1 MPGRN
6 PSLRPRRSPSAPR
19 YPGQCSVAE
28 GPWPHPLAE
37 RRSAK
42 DGGWES
48 TEHLIPHRAQIA
60 SPSEPPAFTDKI
72 RAIPAPATPGITL
85 SNQRNPS
92 QSPPQAGLLVPSN
105 HGCTLAIPKNLPVA
119 PHAPHLGA
127 GYFKGV
133 PLKPLLQT
141 DSPPSL
147 AATPAA
153 RNSAPRTVSPF
164 RRHRH

>member
-1 MPGRN
+1 VKSGAVTMRRRN
-6 PSLRPRRSPSAPR
+6 RPVWSILTLPP
-19 YPGQCSVAE
+19 E

-42 DGGWES
+42 GGGWES
-48 TEHLIPHRAQIA
+48 TEHLTPHRA
-60 SPSEPPAFTDKI
+60 
-72 RAIPAPATPGITL
+72 
-85 SNQRNPS
+85 

-105 HGCTLAIPKNLPVA
+105 HGFTLAIPKNLPVA
-119 PHAPHLGA
+119 PNAPHLGA